1 MDRWRLAGIVFV
13 AAGSLG
19 GLALAQQT
27 PMRQMALVTPR
38 GWRSYAPLAPASG
51 PRGVVASGVSAPPS
65 RVAARRLLP
74 SAPNGL
80 PFGTVL
86 PQNDLGIRV
95 FFDRSHGFALAT
107 RLAGGVQ
114 TYPVAS
120 SDSGQTWRIAGP
132 ILHIDAAQGAIAVS
146 APGVAGARFY
156 YAWDD
161 GYNNIVDATTDAG
174 RRWWQTS
181 LPGAVLS
188 VTTEAGTVRA
198 LIALVEGPTTDPAR
212 HGASLWSYRTT
223 DGRHWQYL
231 SSLNAV
237 S

>member
-1 MDRWRLAGIVFV
+1 MHRRWLAGIVFI
-13 AAGSLG
+13 AAGSLA

-27 PMRQMALVTPR
+27 PTRQAALASR
-38 GWRSYAPLAPASG
+38 HDARNDAALAPASG
-51 PRGVVASGVSAPPS
+51 QRGGMASGVPAPPT

-74 SAPNGL
+74 SAPHGL
-80 PFGTVL
+80 RFGTVL
-86 PQNDLGIRV
+86 PQNDLGVRV
-95 FFDRSHGFALAT
+95 FIDRRHGFALAT

-120 SDSGQTWRIAGP
+120 SDSGRTWHIAGP

-146 APGVAGARFY
+146 TPGVAGARFY
-156 YAWDD
+156 YAWGN

-188 VTTEAGTVRA
+188 
-198 LIALVEGPTTDPAR
+198 
-212 HGASLWSYRTT
+212 
-223 DGRHWQYL
+223 
-231 SSLNAV
+231 
-237 S
+237 